1 MLWFNIGPATAML
14 VPHLISTW
22 SIFYASWEIIK
33 FKDDSRYS
41 MLIRLCIL
49 TIKVLH
55 LNFHPIEVVSRCCN
69 LKLQMGENYL
79 HVYYFI
85 INIWQ

>member
-33 FKDDSRYS
+33 FKDDYRYS
-41 MLIRLCIL
+41 MLIRICIL

-55 LNFHPIEVVSRCCN
+55 LNFHPLEVVSRFAIQNFKWVKITYMCTI
-69 LKLQMGENYL
+69 LL
-79 HVYYFI
+79 
-85 INIWQ
+85 